1 MKKITQNNVLVGG
14 RTAGGELSGDFG
26 AVFPGEVTFVLRQA
40 WRTQGAPGGSDMD
53 MHQGPEWGRGL
64 GNDHRAARKGE
75 AQAWQSS
82 LAPSWGSVT
91 QGIVSPGRTQ
101 STRSPDSDVLV
112 GSGSDSRGFARSETC
127 DGIPNAVCSSNKN

>member
-53 MHQGPEWGRGL
+53 MHQGPEWGGGL
-64 GNDHRAARKGE
+64 GTTTGQHVRGRLRLGSH
-75 AQAWQSS
+75 AWRPAGGQ
-82 LAPSWGSVT
+82 
-91 QGIVSPGRTQ
+91 
-101 STRSPDSDVLV
+101 
-112 GSGSDSRGFARSETC
+112 
-127 DGIPNAVCSSNKN
+127 